1 MVSSPN
7 LKIVPT
13 HQGWTLNFAIA
24 NSIDQCQL
32 AATHLS
38 CHHGKNATRRRTA
51 LRSSRQ
57 AALSR
62 SSPQLQLGFGM
73 VQMDNGPGNRIGPRV
88 GPGLLLQITLLDG
101 TATHEVSLRKSSV
114 QLSVTRAQT
123 AQSKNLEPK
132 HVGNMHVSNLK
143 HFTLQCS
150 SRPLARE
157 EPYCGNALTSIS
169 MQQKLYS
176 NLTYLT
182 LDHLTLNLLTPTQR
196 AKAARRND

>member
-62 SSPQLQLGFGM
+62 SSPQLQLIIGPSGPKGTGLGPWT
-73 VQMDNGPGNRIGPRV
+73 GPGPTVLTSI
-88 GPGLLLQITLLDG
+88 LDG
-101 TATHEVSLRKSSV
+101 NNTTRVTTQCYCQASV
-114 QLSVTRAQT
+114 QTRSTRAQRLNT
-123 AQSKNLEPK
+123 SRLEPK
-132 HVGNMHVSNLK
+132 TFGMYISNWK
-143 HFTLQCS
+143 HIMFQCF
-150 SRPLARE
+150 SRPLGHKTLL
-157 EPYCGNALTSIS
+157 CGYA
-169 MQQKLYS
+169 
-176 NLTYLT
+176 
-182 LDHLTLNLLTPTQR
+182 
-196 AKAARRND
+196 

>member
-57 AALSR
+57 AAQFPEQPPTATAIKSKWTVGTGLGPLS
-62 SSPQLQLGFGM
+62 
-73 VQMDNGPGNRIGPRV
+73 GPGQQCLRMII
-88 GPGLLLQITLLDG
+88 L
-101 TATHEVSLRKSSV
+101 TAR
-114 QLSVTRAQT
+114 
-123 AQSKNLEPK
+123 
-132 HVGNMHVSNLK
+132 
-143 HFTLQCS
+143 
-150 SRPLARE
+150 
-157 EPYCGNALTSIS
+157 
-169 MQQKLYS
+169 
-176 NLTYLT
+176 
-182 LDHLTLNLLTPTQR
+182 
-196 AKAARRND
+196 